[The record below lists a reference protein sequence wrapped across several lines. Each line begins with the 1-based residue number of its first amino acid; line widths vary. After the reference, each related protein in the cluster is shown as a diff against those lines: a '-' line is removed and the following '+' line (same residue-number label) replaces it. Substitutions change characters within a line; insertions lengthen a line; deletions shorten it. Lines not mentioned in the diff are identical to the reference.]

1 VKISRDITC
10 YDVEKLGISFG
21 KALIIG
27 TRGTILFGLSQKN
40 SYIVLSQFRMMMRED
55 QLSDRLELLSN
66 RKFSALLI
74 VMVMPG
80 FDTITLRNTSK
91 ISRSRYIHESV

>member
-1 VKISRDITC
+1 
-10 YDVEKLGISFG
+10 
-21 KALIIG
+21 
-27 TRGTILFGLSQKN
+27 
-40 SYIVLSQFRMMMRED
+40 MRED

>member
-1 VKISRDITC
+1 MKISRDITC

-40 SYIVLSQFRMMMRED
+40 SYIDNHNL
-55 QLSDRLELLSN
+55 
-66 RKFSALLI
+66 
-74 VMVMPG
+74 G
-80 FDTITLRNTSK
+80 
-91 ISRSRYIHESV
+91 